1 MLGACTDNQ
10 GNNACLV
17 ENVVVHS
24 GGVNDTITTHKPI
37 TCARLNPLPNA
48 VAYPRN
54 CTMSKTSYLDS
65 CIFSCKPGYSST
77 NGQTTL
83 VTTCGAPSIPG
94 SSDGTWTEPIDGFN
108 CEDTTPPSII
118 CPGDITADNDPG
130 MDGAEV
136 TWAAP
141 VATDTTG
148 VTPVVLSSVTPP
160 HRFTIGLHTLNYTAV
175 DEAGLS
181 FSCHFQVEIR
191 DITDPECISCPED
204 INVFSSNREFAIQWD
219 EPTWIDNSG
228 NIADV
233 FGSHVPG
240 SLFYWGSP
248 QFVYYIAR
256 DNAGNQGFCN
266 FTVTVKQHTCPY
278 QAPPRN
284 GALACDTWLG
294 GQFCSVS
301 CNRDFGFAR
310 EPESLYYC
318 KQEEGGG
325 RWSSLFPSFQEIIFP
340 WPDCTRTSSP
350 GVVGTFQ
357 VQYYT
362 SDCAVDTEEI
372 RQNFI
377 EQAKMLNAF
386 AVGFCMDEAECNI
399 DNVHVSCGTSRGAR
413 TTHYFISVDFN
424 LVVHAKESS
433 SFNGSFVQAATA
445 HIDLFVVG
453 IETTIANGA
462 FNISVGNHTIS
473 TIPGTFST
481 AGDTVLMCSQGSVLK
496 DSDCLSCPAGTF
508 SNGTSCTDCPPGF
521 YQDKEAQIS
530 CLPCLNGTATY
541 HPRAVSAEE
550 CKELCEDYTFFDD
563 TTNDCRNVS
572 TTAAAEIGS
581 HGCPPDTAPYSNSC
595 YILLDESADY
605 MTARK
610 ICESGGG
617 YLVVVKD
624 EGEHQFLID
633 HLNSTVDIWIG
644 LDDII
649 NEGTFVY
656 SDGSP
661 LGAFSKW
668 ATGEPNDAVGN
679 NDCVHLWP
687 LAGMT
692 WADTICT
699 KEKRFVCEF
708 EK

>member
-1 MLGACTDNQ
+1 MVCQDSMDPVCQ
-10 GNNACLV
+10 GCPADISV
-17 ENVVVHS
+17 
-24 GGVNDTITTHKPI
+24 
-37 TCARLNPLPNA
+37 
-48 VAYPRN
+48 
-54 CTMSKTSYLDS
+54 
-65 CIFSCKPGYSST
+65 YS
-77 NGQTTL
+77 
-83 VTTCGAPSIPG
+83 A
-94 SSDGTWTEPIDGFN
+94 
-108 CEDTTPPSII
+108 
-118 CPGDITADNDPG
+118 
-130 MDGAEV
+130 
-136 TWAAP
+136 
-141 VATDTTG
+141 
-148 VTPVVLSSVTPP
+148 
-160 HRFTIGLHTLNYTAV
+160 
-175 DEAGLS
+175 
-181 FSCHFQVEIR
+181 
-191 DITDPECISCPED
+191 
-204 INVFSSNREFAIQWD
+204 NREKIIDWV
-219 EPTWIDNSG
+219 EPTWSDNSG
-228 NIADV
+228 DIADI
-233 FGSHVPG
+233 FRSHIPG

-256 DNAGNQGFCN
+256 DNAGNTGFCN
-266 FTVTVKQHTCPY
+266 FTVIVKQHACPY

-325 RWSSLFPSFQEIIFP
+325 RWSSLFPSFQGIIFP

-350 GVVGTFQ
+350 GVVGPFQ

-362 SDCAVDTEEI
+362 SDCAVDTEKI
-372 RQNFI
+372 RQNFV
-377 EQAKMLNAF
+377 EQAKMLNFLAE
-386 AVGFCMDEAECNI
+386 GFCMDEAECNI
-399 DNVHVSCGTSRGAR
+399 DNVHVSCGTSSTDGAR
-413 TTHYFISVDFN
+413 KIHYFINVDFD
-424 LVVHAKESS
+424 VVITLKESS
-433 SFNGSFVQAATA
+433 SFNGSFSQTATTQMG
-445 HIDLFVVG
+445 LFVLD
-453 IETTIANGA
+453 IENTIMNGA

-473 TIPGTFST
+473 TIPGSFKI
-481 AGDTVLMCSQGSVLK
+481 GETVLVCSQGRVLK
-496 DSDCLSCPAGTF
+496 DSACLSCPAGTF

-550 CKELCEDYTFFDD
+550 CQEMCEHNTFDD
-563 TTNDCRNVS
+563 ETTNHCKNMS
-572 TTAAAEIGS
+572 ITAAPEIGS
-581 HGCPPDTAPYSNSC
+581 HGCPPDTVPYSNSC

-656 SDGSP
+656 NDGSP

-668 ATGEPNDAVGN
+668 AHGEPNDGGGN
-679 NDCVHLWP
+679 QDCVH
-687 LAGMT
+687 
-692 WADTICT
+692 ICG
-699 KEKRFVCEF
+699 R
-708 EK
+708 